1 MRQNTRKEEEQ
12 NKQINTKSNYIINKR
27 LVKQEK

>member
-1 MRQNTRKEEEQ
+1 MRQNIRKEEEQ
-12 NKQINTKSNYIINKR
+12 NKQTHTKNTPIINKR

>member
-12 NKQINTKSNYIINKR
+12 NKQIPTKNTPIINKR

>member
-1 MRQNTRKEEEQ
+1 MRQNIRKEEEQ
-12 NKQINTKSNYIINKR
+12 NKQIHIKNTYIINKR